1 MGCDFPSV
9 LLLDIVRRDLLNRMG
24 SGIRRDSVR
33 SRLHVLRDSRE
44 MSVIDINKL
53 VAEEELI
60 PLLDL

>member
-1 MGCDFPSV
+1 
-9 LLLDIVRRDLLNRMG
+9 
-24 SGIRRDSVR
+24 VR

-44 MSVIDINKL
+44 MSVVDINKL